1 MCISD
6 EVQCSFYFFITYT
19 FRLAATFRE
28 TCFLILLFFFVM
40 CRFRLG
46 LVVLAVITGVLKPRV
61 LFQISVRF

>member
-6 EVQCSFYFFITYT
+6 EVQCSFYFFMTYT

-28 TCFLILLFFFVM
+28 TCFLIFFFFVM

-46 LVVLAVITGVLKPRV
+46 LVVLAVITGVLKSRV